1 MRILLYAPALQGHPQ
16 VYCRVIGD
24 ILLEAGH
31 EVVIASAVDE
41 AGWAAH
47 WRDLRPFA
55 SHARVQMTDV
65 RRRAAGGRSEL
76 AAEEMRSLQDD
87 FRIDSTLLVEADRF
101 AGELRR
107 IADKQAPRLR
117 GKTVGIFARTSGWFP
132 RENDYGGAPEPLV
145 FGGGPRASLGRLK
158 NLVWPGRDAPA
169 YLYRT
174 VLLRRRALDAVVV
187 KDERI
192 AERFGPPVYWMP
204 EIFKVFGARAE
215 ERRLGDWDAF
225 AEPIRAYARRA
236 GSSNV
241 LLFFGAGAWYKGYD
255 LFLRLADLEPS
266 IHALHAGAPERR
278 EPGKTMAFD
287 PAAIRARLLRQDRL
301 FETNAYVESEDLVRL
316 AFGCI
321 DRFVS
326 THRLTLSSGTALQA
340 LDAGKPVL
348 TPALG
353 LVGYR
358 TRRYNLGLT
367 YRYFDDADLAEKW
380 REFSQIPAA
389 AFGRSVADFMKR
401 FSRDEVARTFR
412 ALLLDDG
419 SAA

>member
-24 ILLEAGH
+24 LLLEAGH
-31 EVVIASAVDE
+31 EVVIASAIDE
-41 AGWAAH
+41 NGGTAPWP
-47 WRDLRPFA
+47 DLRPLA
-55 SHARVQMTDV
+55 VHPRVQIVDV
-65 RRRAAGGRSEL
+65 RRRSAEGRSEL
-76 AAEEMRSLQDD
+76 SAAEMKTTQED
-87 FRIDSTLLVEADRF
+87 FQIDSTLLIEADAF

-117 GKTVGIFARTSGWFP
+117 GRTVGIFARTSGWFP
-132 RENDYGGAPEPLV
+132 RESDYGGVPEPLI

-158 NLVWPGRDAPA
+158 NRVWPGRDTAA
-169 YLYRT
+169 YFYQT

-192 AERFGPPVYWMP
+192 AERFGPPVFWMP
-204 EIFKVFGARAE
+204 EIYKVFGARADE
-215 ERRLGDWDAF
+215 QRMGDWDTF
-225 AEPIRAYARRA
+225 ATPIREYVRRA
-236 GSSNV
+236 GPTNL

-255 LFLRLADLEPS
+255 LFLRLADVEPS
-266 IHALHAGAPERR
+266 IFALHAGAPERR
-278 EPGKTMAFD
+278 EPAKKMGFD
-287 PAAIRARLLRQDRL
+287 TVGIRERLLRQGRL
-301 FETNAYVESEDLVRL
+301 FETNAYVESEGLVRQV
-316 AFGCI
+316 FGSI

-358 TRRYNLGLT
+358 TRRYHLGMT
-367 YRYFDDADLAEKW
+367 YRYFDAEDLAEKW
-380 REFSQIPAA
+380 CEFKERPSA
-389 AFGRSVADFMKR
+389 AFAPAITNFMKR
-401 FSRDEVARTFR
+401 FSQEEVARTFR
-412 ALLLDDG
+412 ALLLG
-419 SAA
+419 EGGGA

>member
-24 ILLEAGH
+24 VLLEAGH
-31 EVVIASAVDE
+31 EIVIAAALDE
-41 AGWAAH
+41 AGWPAQ

-55 SHARVQMTDV
+55 ANSRVQVMDI
-65 RRRAAGGRSEL
+65 RRRIAGQRPGLS
-76 AAEEMRSLQDD
+76 AEEMRILQED
-87 FRIDSTLLVEADRF
+87 FQIDATLLIEADLF

-117 GKTVGIFARTSGWFP
+117 GRTVGIFARTSGWFP
-132 RENDYGGAPEPLV
+132 RENDYGGAPEPLIW
-145 FGGGPRASLGRLK
+145 GGGPRACLGRLK
-158 NLVWPGRDAPA
+158 NLAWPGRDSQA

-204 EIFKVFGARAE
+204 EIYQIFGAREE

-225 AEPIRAYARRA
+225 AEPIRKYADRA
-236 GSSNV
+236 GSANV
-241 LLFFGAGAWYKGYD
+241 LLFFGTGAWYKGYD

-278 EPGKTMAFD
+278 EPGKTMAYD
-287 PAAIRARLLRQDRL
+287 TAGIRDRLLRQGRL
-301 FETNAYVESEDLVRL
+301 FETKAYVESEDLVRL

-326 THRLTLSSGTALQA
+326 THRLTLSSGTMLQA

-348 TPALG
+348 TPATG
-353 LVGYR
+353 NVGYR
-358 TRRYNLGLT
+358 TREFALGMT
-367 YRYFDDADLAEKW
+367 YRYGDPEDL
-380 REFSQIPAA
+380 REQWIRFRTTPAA
-389 AFGRSVADFMKR
+389 QYQPAIRAYMAR
-401 FSRDEVARTFR
+401 YSRAAVARTFR
-412 ALLLDDG
+412 ALLLG
-419 SAA
+419 EGGAA